1 MSESDYL
8 RTWQLDRG
16 IKLLWHDWESEFLV
30 YNETSG
36 ATHLLESATATLL
49 RKIEQQQQTFHSLE
63 KLCGEFFQDVPPEE
77 ISEWLHETL
86 RQFEGLGL
94 IREIK
99 NRPSAA

>member
-1 MSESDYL
+1 MSESEDA

-49 RKIEQQQQTFHSLE
+49 REIELEPRTFRSLE
-63 KLCGEFFQDVPPEE
+63 NHCAEFFQDAPPEE

>member
-1 MSESDYL
+1 MNGSEYCK
-8 RTWQLDRG
+8 TWQLDRG
-16 IKLLWHDWESEFLV
+16 IKLLWHNWDSEFLV

-36 ATHLLESATATLL
+36 ATHLLESATASLL
-49 RKIEQQQQTFHSLE
+49 REIEREPQTLHSLE
-63 KLCGEFFQDVPPEE
+63 SLCGGFFQDVSPEE